1 MQYKTLK
8 FKPATNKNVRR
19 IKIIKQLLKTYY
31 NEKNNKI

>member
-19 IKIIKQLLKTYY
+19 IKIIKQLLRAYY